1 MDQTTFKLWEEV
13 VSDLWDRNDLGLAI
27 HKLLILTYQNP
38 SLATDNEIENI
49 NSDYKLMKDFMWQ
62 GYHDEHRE
70 ELYRHL
76 LRKTYRTACDMY
88 VRMQIY
94 KGNGIFSQAYN
105 WVGKMN
111 LTIDVIRQKMEGFV
125 QDVALLSLEPEQAEE
140 KSTQLHKE
148 HYDFMRNVFLWL
160 LITRQWT
167 KSEADACTQL
177 LLSPT
182 IDINDAKLMISGIT
196 LSLMNVF
203 DVNKLRVLVD
213 AYLQS
218 SDEYCRQ
225 RALVGFAFSLPY
237 YRDSIFPDYC
247 QLVRQLCESEGA
259 CKELL
264 ELQIQIFYCMD
275 ADKDNQHI
283 QKEILPNIMK
293 NNNFTITRFGIQE
306 KEEDPMED
314 ILHPDA
320 TDKAMEELEESFMKM
335 KKMQEAGSD
344 IYFGGFSQM
353 KHFPFFNHISNWF
366 VPFYREHP
374 ELLEVNKKMM
384 NTTLLDTLLKGGPF
398 CDSDKYSFALAFSTI
413 IDKIPANMRE
423 MLNSDDAMMMGA
435 IDTNASSPAYIRRM
449 YLQDLYRFFRIS
461 RYRTDFRNP
470 FDYSTNTRSFFF
482 ANPIFKDT
490 RLQEKALELCSFLS
504 KRNMYR
510 LLRLVLDT
518 YQQKDN
524 LDFALLEATLSLQ
537 DNLEEAQRQF
547 KDILDRMPD
556 HEGALRGYAKASFNL
571 GDFNAAEEGYKR
583 LTTLFPDT
591 HRYLLNLSISQI
603 NNNHVDEGLKMLY
616 RLDYEMPTN
625 PSVQRA
631 LGWGLMMQKNI
642 KQAVGVY
649 QRLLSSEHVID
660 SDYLNAGYAFWFDG
674 NIQGAIDFFEKYLKS
689 HSQESNTESE
699 NILARAFENDRS
711 LLQLNG
717 ISQVDCFIMQDIV
730 NSNRENN
737 E

>member
-1 MDQTTFKLWEEV
+1 MDQTTFKQWDEV
-13 VSDLWDRNDLGLAI
+13 MSDIWDRKNLGHAI
-27 HKLLILTYQNP
+27 HQLLIITYQNP
-38 SLATDNEIENI
+38 FHATDNEIENI
-49 NSDYKLMKDFMWQ
+49 SRDYNLMKDFMRQ
-62 GYHDEHRE
+62 GYKDEQRE

-94 KGNGIFSQAYN
+94 KGNGIFSQAHN

-111 LTIDVIRQKMEGFV
+111 LTMDVIRQKTEGFV
-125 QDVALLSLEPEQAEE
+125 QDIALLSLEPDQAEE
-140 KSTQLHKE
+140 KSKQLYKE

-160 LITRQWT
+160 LITRQWNEDE
-167 KSEADACTQL
+167 SDACTQL

-182 IDINDAKLMISGIT
+182 IDVNDAKLIISGIT

-213 AYLQS
+213 VYLQS
-218 SDEYCRQ
+218 PDEYCRQ

-237 YRDSIFPDYC
+237 YKDSIFPKYR
-247 QLVRQLCESEGA
+247 QLVQQLCESEGA
-259 CKELL
+259 CRELL

-293 NNNFTITRFGIQE
+293 NNNLTITRFGIQE

-320 TDKAMEELEESFMKM
+320 TDKAMEELEASFLKM

-374 ELLEVNKKMM
+374 ELQEVNKKMM
-384 NTTLLDTLLKGGPF
+384 NTTLLDTLLKSGPF

-435 IDTNASSPAYIRRM
+435 IDANTSSHAYIRRM

-470 FDYSTNTRSFFF
+470 FDYTSNTHSFFF

-490 RLQEKALELCSFLS
+490 RLKENALELCSFLS

-510 LLRLVLDT
+510 LLKLVLDT
-518 YQQKDN
+518 YQQKDS

-547 KDILDRMPD
+547 KDILDKMPE

-583 LTTLFPDT
+583 LTTLFQDN

-603 NNNHVDEGLKMLY
+603 NNNHVDEGVKMLY

-625 PSVQRA
+625 PFVQRA

-642 KQAVGVY
+642 KQAVSVY
-649 QRLLSSEHVID
+649 QRLLSSEQVID
-660 SDYLNAGYAFWFDG
+660 SDYLNAGYASWFNGDIQTAIVNFG
-674 NIQGAIDFFEKYLKS
+674 NYI
-689 HSQESNTESE
+689 NTYSREPNTDSE
-699 NILARAFENDRS
+699 NKLARAFDNDRS

-717 ISQVDCFIMQDIV
+717 ISYVDSMIMQDIV
-730 NSNRENN
+730 YNNSENN